1 MSLLMTYTRIEL
13 NAINSILAS
22 IGQAPVTAIDNNGN
36 PSTPT
41 NPDVAMAYNTL
52 IEVSEEVQSE
62 GWTFNQEKHYPLTT
76 DAKRELNIPP
86 DILQIELTRDQVV
99 FSDVTQQ
106 NFHVVNNNYTP
117 EIVQRDGKIY
127 DKANHTYKFNKSP
140 MFFDI
145 MWLYKFD
152 DIPAVIRD
160 FITARA
166 AAISCMRML
175 GDGEQYQMLQQREI
189 YCRAQAIEYETTQGE
204 YSYFGQPPG
213 GGHYQSYQPYKTLY
227 R

>member
-1 MSLLMTYTRIEL
+1 MTYTKKEL

-22 IGQAPVTAIDNNGN
+22 IGQAPVTAIDNDGN

-52 IEVSEEVQSE
+52 MEVSEEVQSE

-76 DAKRELNIPP
+76 NAERELVIPA
-86 DILQIELTRDQVV
+86 DILQIELTRDELVFTKQNQKSYNVV
-99 FSDVTQQ
+99 D
-106 NFHVVNNNYTP
+106 NCYYP
-117 EIVQRDGKIY
+117 EVVQRDGKLY

-140 MFFDI
+140 MYFDI
-145 MWLYKFD
+145 MWLYTFD

-160 FITARA
+160 FIVARA

-213 GGHYQSYQPYKTLY
+213 GGHYHSYQPYKTLY

>member
-1 MSLLMTYTRIEL
+1 MTYTRKEL

-22 IGQAPVTAIDNNGN
+22 IGQAPVTAIDSDGS
-36 PSTPT
+36 PSYPT

-62 GWTFNQEKHYPLTT
+62 GWTFNQEKHYPI
-76 DAKRELNIPP
+76 DLNAENEIDIPA
-86 DILQIELTRDQVV
+86 DILQLTLTQEHERGVDGN
-99 FSDVTQQ
+99 VTRM
-106 NFHVVNNNYTP
+106 NNVDKHFYP
-117 EIVQRDGKIY
+117 EVIQRDGKVY
-127 DKANHTYKFNKSP
+127 DKANHTYKFNQNP
-140 MFFDI
+140 VYFTV

-166 AAISCMRML
+166 SVIACMRML
-175 GDGEQYQMLQQREI
+175 GDGDQYKMLQSREL
-189 YCRAQAIEYETTQGE
+189 YCRSQAMEYETSQGQ
-204 YSYFGQPPG
+204 YSYFGQPLG
-213 GGHYQSYQPYKTLY
+213 GATYNSYQPYKTLM